1 MFQSTYFRNGKAI
14 YLEQLFRFIL
24 FPMSLKRQ
32 PLEVGIH
39 PTRKSAVIKPPPYAF
54 RMILSNKVGD
64 NDSLRFMLVVK
75 DRSDSETEGVLETLI
90 AIQLRLDLFEFLLHF
105 KQLLA

>member
-24 FPMSLKRQ
+24 FRISLKRQ
-32 PLEVGIH
+32 SVGVGIH
-39 PTRKSAVIKPPPYAF
+39 PTQKSAVMNSPPYAS
-54 RMILSNKVGD
+54 RMILSNEAGD

-75 DRSDSETEGVLETLI
+75 DRSDSETEGVC
-90 AIQLRLDLFEFLLHF
+90 
-105 KQLLA
+105 